1 MFWHMSQWTIQL
13 CTRSALKNFH
23 HTRHVIPPHPKKK
36 LCIGSC
42 DNARDILPS
51 IWKVLLCPNK
61 IFAYTKKCISKR
73 VITSW
78 DIKKFVTFC
87 LYYQVD
93 NFICMKECQEYSY
106 LHGKLCKTGCLQF
119 FSFKKM
125 HLHKSNAWENAMIY
139 NFLQIKQLQ
148 FTDYTAFFLYDDKL
162 CYQKCPCDTIYYDQG
177 NKKPVLLTDVSLR
190 NDKYSIHFCEY
201 LHNLWNLSRLPLL

>member
-1 MFWHMSQWTIQL
+1 MFRHMSQWTIQL
-13 CTRSALKNFH
+13 STEVHWKIFITHAMWF
-23 HTRHVIPPHPKKK
+23 PKKK

-42 DNARDILPS
+42 DNDRDILPN
-51 IWKVLLCPNK
+51 IWKVLLCPNR

-106 LHGKLCKTGCLQF
+106 WHGKLCKTGCLHF

-125 HLHKSNAWENAMIY
+125 HLHKSNAWVNAMIY

-148 FTDYTAFFLYDDKL
+148 FTDYTAFLYMTTNYVIRNAPVTLYTTIKVTKNL
-162 CYQKCPCDTIYYDQG
+162 CYSLMSVYVMINILSIFVSISIIYG
-177 NKKPVLLTDVSLR
+177 
-190 NDKYSIHFCEY
+190 I
-201 LHNLWNLSRLPLL
+201 